1 MHTYIDIIICILS
14 SVFPILFALSFYF
27 SSFQLTT
34 IKLGSQTSAKT
45 SQPSLFGQRWLMDL
59 LRWSTVSIT
68 ALYTPKWMH
77 IICIGRESNH
87 KGRTHPKRGCLSY
100 ILYSSTLLISI
111 RNNKRNDPFRADVNW
126 NFTLYS
132 WPPLL
137 LLYFFFS
144 FISFH
149 LARQCVFLVVFFFSA
164 AFVSFSFFAIAF
176 SSPLTTIQQT
186 IREGR
191 GEKFVENSVW
201 NTIYSLEQIPHVNT
215 LEPEM

>member
-1 MHTYIDIIICILS
+1 
-14 SVFPILFALSFYF
+14 
-27 SSFQLTT
+27 
-34 IKLGSQTSAKT
+34 
-45 SQPSLFGQRWLMDL
+45 
-59 LRWSTVSIT
+59 
-68 ALYTPKWMH
+68 MH

-149 LARQCVFLVVFFFSA
+149 LARQCVFLVVFFFST

-186 IREGR
+186 IRGGKGR
-191 GEKFVENSVW
+191 KIRGKLCVEYYILAGTDSARKHTWARNVNDVYPSTSIVY
-201 NTIYSLEQIPHVNT
+201 ICAFKLSSCSLLSLSFLYYYSPCWTHCFPIT
-215 LEPEM
+215 LQTNGQVKTQ

>member
-1 MHTYIDIIICILS
+1 
-14 SVFPILFALSFYF
+14 
-27 SSFQLTT
+27 
-34 IKLGSQTSAKT
+34 
-45 SQPSLFGQRWLMDL
+45 MDL

-132 WPPLL
+132 WPPLPPSPSVLFFFFYFFSSGSSMCVFGRLL
-137 LLYFFFS
+137 LLYRVRFLFFFCHCL
-144 FISFH
+144 F
-149 LARQCVFLVVFFFSA
+149 
-164 AFVSFSFFAIAF
+164 IAF
-176 SSPLTTIQQT
+176 DDHTTNNK
-186 IREGR
+186 R
-191 GEKFVENSVW
+191 GEGEKNSWKTLCGILYTRW
-201 NTIYSLEQIPHVNT
+201 NRFRT
-215 LEPEM
+215 